1 MTHDSSICKPFSSS
15 ESSSSA
21 LSADFVWSVG
31 CSGVWVGF
39 GSVLWVGFDWLVGLG
54 WFWSDTFF
62 SKLSFSISEETF
74 EELILVFAFFK
85 INQTMIQIY
94 EIGPFYWPQI

>member
-21 LSADFVWSVG
+21 GLSAGLVWSGVG
-31 CSGVWVGF
+31 SVGVGF
-39 GSVLWVGFDWLVGLG
+39 VSVGLLELGLG
-54 WFWSDTFF
+54 WIWSDTFF
-62 SKLSFSISEETF
+62 SKLSFSVSEETF

-85 INQTMIQIY
+85 N
-94 EIGPFYWPQI
+94 

>member
-1 MTHDSSICKPFSSS
+1 MSHYYLTHDSSICKPFSSS

-21 LSADFVWSVG
+21 LSAGFVWSVG
-31 CSGVWVGF
+31 CSDGGVGSVFWVG
-39 GSVLWVGFDWLVGLG
+39 LVGLG
-54 WFWSDTFF
+54 WVWSDTFF

-85 INQTMIQIY
+85 H
-94 EIGPFYWPQI
+94 